1 MTNKNI
7 LIADDEK
14 NIRLTLSMAI
24 EEMGFEPDT
33 AVNGEEALKKIEEKN
48 FCIMLLDIKMPGMD
62 GMQVLKKISESRPD
76 IRVIMITAHGTVD
89 SAVEAMKLGAADFLQ
104 KPFTPSEIRDVIT
117 RVFNRETLDTER
129 CTEYDTLIELAKQQ
143 IGNRKFDAAKE
154 FAHKAAA
161 LEPGR
166 PEIFNLLGV
175 LYEIAG
181 NKEDAV
187 KNYRT
192 AYWIDPT
199 YAPSKKNLERITD
212 IHGFAFGIDLGKNPK
227 EK

>member
-1 MTNKNI
+1 MSNKNV

-62 GMQVLKKISESRPD
+62 GMEVLKKISESRPD

-104 KPFTPSEIRDVIT
+104 KPFSPSEIRDVIT

-129 CTEYDTLIELAKQQ
+129 ANEYDTLIELAKQQ

-161 LEPGR
+161 LEPVVLKFSIFWEHCMR
-166 PEIFNLLGV
+166 LPEIKKMLLKIIGQHT
-175 LYEIAG
+175 G
-181 NKEDAV
+181 
-187 KNYRT
+187 
-192 AYWIDPT
+192 
-199 YAPSKKNLERITD
+199 
-212 IHGFAFGIDLGKNPK
+212 
-227 EK
+227 